1 MNKVCSLPEY
11 TDSFQDKNSKE
22 KKALT
27 KTRSIKTLSTVQLI
41 ILMSTILMRILQPQL
56 HLDEVP

>member
-11 TDSFQDKNSKE
+11 TNSFQDKSSKE

-27 KTRSIKTLSTVQLI
+27 KTQGIKTLLTVQLI
-41 ILMSTILMRILQPQL
+41 ILMSTVLMRIL
-56 HLDEVP
+56 